1 MKNRKNI
8 TIELE
13 IESNGFEG
21 SSVAR
26 KDGLVYFVKGAIA
39 GDKVNALVIKKKKKY
54 CMANMLE
61 LLEPS
66 PERIEPKCKY
76 FGTCG
81 GCSWQMLSYP
91 NQLKWKRQHVIDS
104 FEHIAKISPKIIEET
119 IPSVRE
125 FHYRNK
131 MEYSFSASRWLFDS
145 EIKSISPIENKNF
158 ALGLHVP
165 GRYDKVIDL
174 DYCLIDE
181 EINDEIVNKIR
192 QKAVELKITAYN
204 TFTKKGFLKNLALR
218 NSVKNNEIMVILI
231 TDDIK
236 EENEQTFIDWYK
248 TEFGEFFP
256 TISNIVHAI
265 NNKVTPVAI
274 GSIVFTKGRGFITE
288 DILGISYQI
297 SPFSFFQTNS
307 YQLDRFIGKIIEIA
321 DIKPT
326 DIVWDLYCG
335 TGSITLP
342 AAKQAKH
349 IYGLEL
355 SETAIG
361 DARKNAELNN
371 LTNVEFFC
379 EDLHRDHI
387 PALLNS
393 LPAPDVLIIDPPRAG
408 MHKNLVA
415 HLLELAPKRIVYVSC
430 NPATQA
436 RDCEILSDKYTIE
449 RIVPCDMF
457 PQTYHIESIAL
468 LERR

>member
-39 GDKVNALVIKKKKKY
+39 GDRVNAMVIKKKKNY

-61 LLEPS
+61 LIEPS
-66 PERIEPKCKY
+66 SERIEPKCKY

-81 GCSWQMLSYP
+81 GCSWQMLDYQ

-131 MEYSFSASRWLFDS
+131 MEYSFGASRWLMDD
-145 EIKSISPIENKNF
+145 EIKSDEQIANKYF
-158 ALGLHVP
+158 ALGLHVQS
-165 GRYDKVIDL
+165 RYDKVIDL

-181 EINDEIVNKIR
+181 AINDEIMNKIR
-192 QKAVELKITAYN
+192 SKAVELNITAYN

-231 TDDIK
+231 TDDVK

-248 TEFGEFFP
+248 NEFGELFP
-256 TISNIVHAI
+256 TVSNIVHAI
-265 NNKVTPVAI
+265 NNKITPVAI
-274 GSIVFTKGRGFITE
+274 GSIAFCKGPGFITE

-307 YQLDRFIGKIIEIA
+307 YQLDRFIGEIIEIA

-342 AAKQAKH
+342 AAKKAKH

-355 SETAIG
+355 SETAIS

-408 MHKNLVA
+408 MHKNLAA

-468 LERR
+468 LEKR

>member
-39 GDKVNALVIKKKKKY
+39 GDRVNALVIKKKKKY

-66 PERIEPKCKY
+66 SERIEPKCKY

-81 GCSWQMLSYP
+81 GCSWQMLDYQ

-131 MEYSFSASRWLFDS
+131 MEYSFSASRWLMDD
-145 EIKSISPIENKNF
+145 EIKSDSQIENKYF

-174 DYCLIDE
+174 EYCLIDE

-192 QKAVELKITAYN
+192 LKAVELKITAYN
-204 TFTKKGFLKNLALR
+204 TFTKKGFLKNLAIR
-218 NSVKNNEIMVILI
+218 NSVKKNEIMTILI

-236 EENEQTFIDWYK
+236 EENERTFTDWFRN
-248 TEFGEFFP
+248 EFGEFFP
-256 TISNIVHAI
+256 TVSNIVHAI
-265 NNKVTPVAI
+265 NNKVTPVAV
-274 GSIVFTKGRGFITE
+274 GTIVFSKGPGFITE

-321 DIKPT
+321 DIKPN

-342 AAKQAKH
+342 AAKKAKH

-355 SETAIG
+355 SETAIS
-361 DARKNAELNN
+361 DARKNAKLNN
-371 LTNVEFFC
+371 LANVEFFC

-393 LPAPDVLIIDPPRAG
+393 LPPADVLIIDPPRAG

-436 RDCEILSDKYTIE
+436 RDCEILSDKYIIE

>member
-81 GCSWQMLSYP
+81 GCSWQMLGYQ

-204 TFTKKGFLKNLALR
+204 TFTKKGFLKNLAIR

-236 EENEQTFIDWYK
+236 EENEQALIDWYK
-248 TEFGEFFP
+248 SEFGEFFP
-256 TISNIVHAI
+256 TISNIIHAI

-321 DIKPT
+321 DIQPT

-342 AAKQAKH
+342 AAKKAKH

-355 SETAIG
+355 SETAIS

-393 LPAPDVLIIDPPRAG
+393 LPLPDVLIIDPPRAG

>member
-1 MKNRKNI
+1 
-8 TIELE
+8 
-13 IESNGFEG
+13 
-21 SSVAR
+21 
-26 KDGLVYFVKGAIA
+26 
-39 GDKVNALVIKKKKKY
+39 
-54 CMANMLE
+54 MANMLE

-81 GCSWQMLSYP
+81 GCSWQMLGYQ

-145 EIKSISPIENKNF
+145 EIKTISPIENKNF

-192 QKAVELKITAYN
+192 QKAVELRITAYN
-204 TFTKKGFLKNLALR
+204 TFTKKGFLKNLAIR

-231 TDDIK
+231 TDEVK
-236 EENEQTFIDWYK
+236 EENEQALIDWYK

-321 DIKPT
+321 DMKPT

-342 AAKQAKH
+342 AAKKAKH

-355 SETAIG
+355 SETAIS
-361 DARKNAELNN
+361 DARKNAELNE

-393 LPAPDVLIIDPPRAG
+393 LPAADVLIIDPPRAG

-415 HLLELAPKRIVYVSC
+415 HLLKLAPKRIVYVSC